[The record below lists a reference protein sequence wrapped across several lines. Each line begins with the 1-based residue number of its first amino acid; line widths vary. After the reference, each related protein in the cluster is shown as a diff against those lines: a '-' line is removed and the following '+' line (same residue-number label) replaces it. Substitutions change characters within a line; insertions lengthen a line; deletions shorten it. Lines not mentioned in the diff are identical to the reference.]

1 MIFIKARESHLLN
14 RKFHYFTRI
23 WALEL
28 YCNKKSLV
36 HFGLNVFPP
45 LYLFSGR
52 LSPVVFLTTGG
63 LRDHWGGNPGDKS
76 GAFVISSGSLW
87 EMKTITQ
94 NKYFCQDKGPK
105 HLGGRVVYKDGRSG
119 PKISS
124 GQCILLPP
132 GDWHQWTGHQPY
144 CTWRYRCIFFTVL
157 VERPGST
164 WVMII

>member
-1 MIFIKARESHLLN
+1 MVVSRSWLHVTKKVAR
-14 RKFHYFTRI
+14 Y
-23 WALEL
+23 
-28 YCNKKSLV
+28 
-36 HFGLNVFPP
+36 FGLNVPP
-45 LYLFSGR
+45 LLYLFSGR

-132 GDWHQWTGHQPY
+132 GDWHQWPGHQPY

>member
-1 MIFIKARESHLLN
+1 MFILVSMSFHRCTCLVVVYHLSFFW
-14 RKFHYFTRI
+14 RQGDY
-23 WALEL
+23 
-28 YCNKKSLV
+28 
-36 HFGLNVFPP
+36 G
-45 LYLFSGR
+45 
-52 LSPVVFLTTGG
+52 
-63 LRDHWGGNPGDKS
+63 DHWRGNPGDKS

-124 GQCILLPP
+124 GQCILLPL

-144 CTWRYRCIFFTVL
+144 CTWRYRCIFFYCT
-157 VERPGST
+157 SWKA
-164 WVMII
+164 WVNVGNDYIDVQM